1 VPLAESRFGA
11 TLLRLLNLF
20 ETMKT
25 YQSLQLLL
33 AAGLGLSAVSCVVE
47 TPAVTTT
54 TVETYRPGYYTR
66 TLPATYETRVVR
78 GNRYYY
84 YDNVYYRPQGEGYVV
99 VDSPYGTV
107 SARTGYVR
115 TLPSGYRVVERSGR
129 RYYMVGDTYYR
140 SEGDGYVIVRDP
152 F

>member
-1 VPLAESRFGA
+1 
-11 TLLRLLNLF
+11 
-20 ETMKT
+20 MKT

-66 TLPATYETRVVR
+66 TIPGQYETRVVR

-84 YDNVYYRPQGEGYVV
+84 HDNVYYRPQGEGYVV

-107 SARTGYVR
+107 SASAGYVR
-115 TLPSGYRVVERSGR
+115 TLPSGYRIVERSGR
-129 RYYMVGDTYYR
+129 RYYVVGDTYYR
-140 SEGDGYVIVRDP
+140 PERDGYVIVRDP

>member
-1 VPLAESRFGA
+1 MFLAESSAGA
-11 TLLRLLNLF
+11 TLLRLLNF

-25 YQSLQLLL
+25 YQSLQMLL
-33 AAGLGLSAVSCVVE
+33 AAGFGLSAVSCVME

-66 TLPATYETRVVR
+66 TLPPSYETRIVR

-107 SARTGYVR
+107 SASTGYVH

-129 RYYMVGDTYYR
+129 RYYVVGDTYYR
-140 SEGDGYVIVRDP
+140 SEGNGYVIVRDP

>member
-1 VPLAESRFGA
+1 
-11 TLLRLLNLF
+11 LLRLLNLS

-33 AAGLGLSAVSCVVE
+33 AAGLGFSAVSCVVE

-66 TLPATYETRVVR
+66 AIPGRYETRTIR
-78 GNRYYY
+78 GTRYYY
-84 YDNVYYRPQGEGYVV
+84 ADNVYYRPQGEGYVV

-107 SARTGYVR
+107 AASTGFVR

-140 SEGDGYVIVRDP
+140 PEGEGYVIVRDP